1 MQTDPWAGL
10 GAPRTPLSS
19 LKQDESFPRWLTFPE
34 LLEGEGKG
42 SGWGV
47 CCGEGRG
54 GEGTGRK
61 GYLTWSPQCPIC
73 LTKGDLGS
81 SRPPPPGFC
90 AHGEQVCCWH
100 RVLSTA
106 ALPPLVQAVPEL
118 VSSMRT
124 GLGTV
129 CRSAG
134 GRRWLGSHTFP
145 GEKSLGV
152 RFLRRTS
159 QKCQG
164 CENGV

>member
-19 LKQDESFPRWLTFPE
+19 LKQDESFPRRLTFPE

-81 SRPPPPGFC
+81 SRPPPPRLLCPRGTGMLLAQSSQHSCPPAFGPGC
-90 AHGEQVCCWH
+90 A
-100 RVLSTA
+100 RA
-106 ALPPLVQAVPEL
+106 
-118 VSSMRT
+118 
-124 GLGTV
+124 GLFDEDWAWDSV
-129 CRSAG
+129 
-134 GRRWLGSHTFP
+134 
-145 GEKSLGV
+145 
-152 RFLRRTS
+152 
-159 QKCQG
+159 QKCRWEAVAWVTHLSWGKESG
-164 CENGV
+164 CQVSEKDFPEVSGL

>member
-81 SRPPPPGFC
+81 SRPPPPASVPTGNRYAVGTEFS
-90 AHGEQVCCWH
+90 AQ
-100 RVLSTA
+100 
-106 ALPPLVQAVPEL
+106 LPSRLWSRLCQ
-118 VSSMRT
+118 S
-124 GLGTV
+124 
-129 CRSAG
+129 
-134 GRRWLGSHTFP
+134 W
-145 GEKSLGV
+145 SL
-152 RFLRRTS
+152 R
-159 QKCQG
+159 
-164 CENGV
+164 